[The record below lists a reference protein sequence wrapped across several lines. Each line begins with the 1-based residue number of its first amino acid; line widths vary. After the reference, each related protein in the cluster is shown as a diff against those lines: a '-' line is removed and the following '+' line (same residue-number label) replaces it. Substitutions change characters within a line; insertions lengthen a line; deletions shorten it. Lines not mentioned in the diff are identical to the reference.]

1 MAAQKAGPKPGQIRA
16 ATRTRI
22 ARRMEQAAGRL
33 STAALARMERE
44 MAWFRESSA
53 EDRSWIGLVVQAGIR
68 EFVAWFR
75 KPDQTPEVTT
85 EVFGAAPG
93 TLAGVVSLQQT
104 VAMVRT
110 TIEVVEEQLTE
121 TVGEQD
127 APVVHEA
134 ITRYAREVAF
144 ATAEVYARA
153 AELRGAWD
161 ARLEAL
167 VVDSLLRGEVD
178 ADLGSRVSA
187 LGWQEMGAVTVVL
200 GAVPPAAAEG
210 FHAGVVDEVRRAA
223 RDAGYEALAAVH
235 GDRLVVV
242 LGGADLPDAA
252 AGSVVDHFG
261 AGPVV
266 VGPTVTNLVGAVHS
280 ARLAAS
286 GLRAAPGWPEAPRP
300 VRCDALLPERV
311 LVGDSDAR
319 HQLLHEVYAPLLEAG
334 GGVLETV
341 AAYLDAGGSVEA
353 AARSLY
359 VHANTVR
366 YRLRRVAETVGLSPQ
381 VPRDAFTLQIAV
393 VLGNLTASD
402 QMWTDDPVVG
412 TTPE

>member
-1 MAAQKAGPKPGQIRA
+1 
-16 ATRTRI
+16 
-22 ARRMEQAAGRL
+22 MEWLRDA
-33 STAALARMERE
+33 
-44 MAWFRESSA
+44 SA

-68 EFVAWFR
+68 EFVTWFR
-75 KPDQTPEVTT
+75 QPDQAPEVTS

-110 TIEVVEEQLTE
+110 TIEVVEDQLTE

-127 APVVHEA
+127 AAVVHEA

-167 VVDSLLRGEVD
+167 VVDSLLRGELD

-187 LGWQEMGAVTVVL
+187 LGWQEMGAVAVVL
-200 GAVPPAAAEG
+200 GPVPHEAAEG
-210 FHAGVVDEVRRAA
+210 FHASVVDHVRRAA
-223 RDAGYEALAAVH
+223 GEAGYEALAAVH

-242 LGGADLPDAA
+242 LGGVSLPGAA
-252 AGSVVDHFG
+252 AESLVTHFG
-261 AGPVV
+261 PGPVV

-280 ARLAAS
+280 ARLASAA
-286 GLRAAPGWPEAPRP
+286 LQAAPGWPEAPRP
-300 VRCDALLPERV
+300 VSCEALLPERV
-311 LVGDSDAR
+311 LVGDADAR
-319 HQLLHEVYAPLLEAG
+319 RQLVDEVFLPLRDLG
-334 GGVLETV
+334 GAVLETT
-341 AAYLDAGGSVEA
+341 AAYLDSGGSVEA
-353 AARSLY
+353 TARALY

-366 YRLRRVAETVGLSPQ
+366 YRLRRAADAVGLSPQ
-381 VPRDAFTLQIAV
+381 VPRDAYTLHIALAV
-393 VLGNLTASD
+393 GNLSE
-402 QMWTDDPVVG
+402 TD
-412 TTPE
+412 TPRPGDSVTGATGE